1 MLAGGEEHVKVI
13 CDAGPWCGRWAE
25 VARVDG
31 VNVGGEDDFALPCDL
46 GVFGHVSKGLL
57 DAG

>member
-1 MLAGGEEHVKVI
+1 MKVI